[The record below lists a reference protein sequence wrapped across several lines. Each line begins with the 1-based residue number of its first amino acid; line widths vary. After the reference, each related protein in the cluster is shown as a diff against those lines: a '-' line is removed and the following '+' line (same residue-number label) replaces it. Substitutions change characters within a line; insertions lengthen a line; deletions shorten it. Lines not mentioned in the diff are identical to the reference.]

1 MPHTSSAKKRARQ
14 YEKRRLYNRA
24 YKKEIKDQIKVFLAA
39 AASGNKETAGAE
51 FKKAVKKLDKAASR
65 RVIHPNKAA
74 RKKAQLAAA
83 LAGKGPA
90 AAAAAPAAP

>member
-24 YKKEIKDQIKVFLAA
+24 YKKEIKELLKTVATA
-39 AASGNKETAGAE
+39 AASGNSEQTGAE
-51 FKKAVKKLDKAASR
+51 FKKAVKKLDKAAAR

-74 RKKAQLAAA
+74 RKKSQLAR
-83 LAGKGPA
+83 LLNQKGKA
-90 AAAAAPAAP
+90 TATSA

>member
-24 YKKEIKDQIKVFLAA
+24 YKKRIKEQFKDVIEAV
-39 AASGNKETAGAE
+39 SGGNPDTAKAE
-51 FKKAVKKLDKAASR
+51 FVKAVKTLDKAASR

-74 RKKAQLAAA
+74 RKKSQLARA
-83 LAGKGPA
+83 LNKKGK
-90 AAAAAPAAP
+90 APAAQA